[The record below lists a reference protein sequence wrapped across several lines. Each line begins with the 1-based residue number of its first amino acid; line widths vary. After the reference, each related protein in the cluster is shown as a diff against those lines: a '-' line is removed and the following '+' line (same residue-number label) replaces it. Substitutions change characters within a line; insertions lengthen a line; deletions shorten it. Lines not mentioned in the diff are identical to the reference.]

1 MKKRII
7 LLVTLSLI
15 ASLSILLLIP
25 MINYVVTFEEWYS
38 FMTLKKA
45 IATVILLIISVVSS
59 VIAIIFLALNMKKF
73 KSNSVVNIS
82 WKEQLLY

>member
-15 ASLSILLLIP
+15 AALSILLLIP

-38 FMTLKKA
+38 FMTLNKA
-45 IATVILLIISVVSS
+45 IATVVLLIISLVSS
-59 VIAIIFLALNMKKF
+59 VIAIIFLALNTKKF
-73 KSNSVVNIS
+73 KTNSVVNIS
-82 WKEQLLY
+82 

>member
-15 ASLSILLLIP
+15 AALSILLLIP

-38 FMTLKKA
+38 FMTLNKA
-45 IATVILLIISVVSS
+45 IATVVLLIISLVSS

-82 WKEQLLY
+82 WKEQL

>member
-15 ASLSILLLIP
+15 AALSILLLIP

-38 FMTLKKA
+38 FMTLNKA
-45 IATVILLIISVVSS
+45 IATVVLLIISLVSS

-73 KSNSVVNIS
+73 NSNSAVNIS
-82 WKEQLLY
+82 WKEQL

>member
-15 ASLSILLLIP
+15 AALSILLLIP
-25 MINYVVTFEEWYS
+25 MINYVVTFEEWNS
-38 FMTLKKA
+38 FMTLNKA
-45 IATVILLIISVVSS
+45 IATVVLLIISLVSS

-73 KSNSVVNIS
+73 NSNSAVNIS
-82 WKEQLLY
+82 WKEQL

>member
-15 ASLSILLLIP
+15 AALSILLLIP

-38 FMTLKKA
+38 FMTLNKA
-45 IATVILLIISVVSS
+45 IATVVLLIISLVSS

-82 WKEQLLY
+82 RKEQL

>member
-15 ASLSILLLIP
+15 AALSILLLIP

-38 FMTLKKA
+38 FMTLNKA
-45 IATVILLIISVVSS
+45 IATVVLLIISLVSS
-59 VIAIIFLALNMKKF
+59 VIAIIFLALNTKKF
-73 KSNSVVNIS
+73 KTNSVVNIS
-82 WKEQLLY
+82 WKEQL

>member
-15 ASLSILLLIP
+15 AALSILLLIP

-45 IATVILLIISVVSS
+45 IATVVLLIISLVSS

-82 WKEQLLY
+82 RKEQL